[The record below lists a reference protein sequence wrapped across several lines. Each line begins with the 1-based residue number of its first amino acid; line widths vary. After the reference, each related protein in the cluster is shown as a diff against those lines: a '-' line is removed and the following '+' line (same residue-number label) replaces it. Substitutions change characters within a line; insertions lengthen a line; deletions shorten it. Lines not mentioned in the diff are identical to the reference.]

1 MAKSRRERHEQK
13 KGEGG
18 PLWRRRAKR
27 KQPENPHSPVTR
39 RTHPPAM
46 PRPSSLNSR
55 VQIKVEPRL
64 GFGKNPTRMATGEE
78 LETTVRKVES
88 DGDGYVNFCELTGLS
103 AKSIDSDEVSENLK
117 WACSR
122 SLPTKCRDGY
132 RDRLILEKRNRM
144 YKMVL
149 PLELSDLE
157 AGEEEACHMLLRA

>member
-18 PLWRRRAKR
+18 PLWRRRAK
-27 KQPENPHSPVTR
+27 
-39 RTHPPAM
+39 
-46 PRPSSLNSR
+46 
-55 VQIKVEPRL
+55 
-64 GFGKNPTRMATGEE
+64 PTWEE
-78 LETTVRKVES
+78 LETAVRKVES
-88 DGDGYVNFCELTGLS
+88 DGDGYVSFCELTGLS
-103 AKSIDSDEVSENLK
+103 AKSIDSDEVSKNLK

-122 SLPTKCRDGY
+122 SSPTKCRDGY

-157 AGEEEACHMLLRA
+157 AGEEEAFHILLRA